1 MNTYMYLFLHACSV
15 GKVAREPQ
23 LSEWTER
30 ASRCDRLKTPVGLL
44 IILTAVSNTKFT
56 LSLYIIISAWYYGM
70 KILFRLG
77 LLWLES
83 ILAYQIPTY
92 LLSRCHYCF
101 IYLITHTVLNQTG
114 VPYLFLPLLSGSFAC
129 VSCFGQETCGGL
141 GSFLWSW
148 RFYSRRGQFYLCL
161 IISSFLYLRELTEL
175 GYHRICRLLMP
186 MKKHGSR

>member
-1 MNTYMYLFLHACSV
+1 MPLDQSIISSSIWLYFYEYLHVLFHHACSV

-44 IILTAVSNTKFT
+44 IILTVVSNTELT
-56 LSLYIIISAWYYGM
+56 LYIITSAWYYGM

-83 ILAYQIPTY
+83 ILACQIPTY
-92 LLSRCHYCF
+92 LLSRCHYYF
-101 IYLITHTVLNQTG
+101 ISHNADTFLNQTG
-114 VPYLFLPLLSGSFAC
+114 GSYLFLHLLSSSFAC
-129 VSCFGQETCGGL
+129 VGCFGQETCGGL

-161 IISSFLYLRELTEL
+161 INSSFLYLRELTD
-175 GYHRICRLLMP
+175 
-186 MKKHGSR
+186 